1 MKLKYLFTI
10 LSLLLF
16 AVFFMDALLIEGAVW
31 KERRSV
37 STTKDVSTIEM
48 IRQTCSNSEDE
59 LNSHFHLRY
68 PFYDVGGIVNRL
80 TNQRMIDN
88 FLRLDNGHLVTRRR
102 EVDIGSSLDGLKA
115 LSTLCNKKGIPLIY
129 VNVPH
134 KPLSDQDT
142 EELGFSSFASRNA
155 DLFLKEAGAAGIET
169 IDLRKALSNHYEDPY
184 DAYYKTD
191 HHWKPSTGLYCAQVL
206 ASELKN
212 RLNIPINP
220 DQITDDHFD
229 KLVYKDFWVGE
240 FGKKAGATYTS
251 PEDFE
256 LITPS
261 EETRFHIEIP
271 KRNLNQDGDFSLMLN
286 KSLLQLPSIERRYGS
301 SMYYTYLYGND
312 DLQILQNKDQ
322 NSGTILIIK
331 DSYAQTVN
339 PFLAMTVKELVCWDV
354 RNNNRSLTDYINN
367 HQFDAVIVMYS
378 ETMLDREIDGKF
390 MFDFS

>member
-1 MKLKYLFTI
+1 MKLRYLFTI

-16 AVFFMDALLIEGAVW
+16 AVFFMDALSVEGTLRE
-31 KERRSV
+31 ERRSS
-37 STTKDVSTIEM
+37 STAKDVSTIKLL
-48 IRQTCSNSEDE
+48 RQTSSNSEDD

-88 FLRLDNGHLVTRRR
+88 LLRLDNGHLVITRR
-102 EVDIGSSLDGLKA
+102 EVNLKSSLDGLKT
-115 LSTLCNKKGIPLIY
+115 LSSLCDEKGIPLIY

-142 EELGFSSFASRNA
+142 EQLGFSSFANRNA
-155 DLFLKEAGAAGIET
+155 DKFLKEVQAAGIET
-169 IDLRKALSNHYEDPY
+169 IDLRKAVNSHYEDPY

-191 HHWKPSTGLYCAQVL
+191 HHRKPSTGLYCAQVL

-212 RLNIPINP
+212 RLNIPI
-220 DQITDDHFD
+220 DSDRITDDHFD
-229 KLVYKDFWVGE
+229 KLIYKDFWVGE

-251 PEDFE
+251 TEDFE

-261 EETRFHIEIP
+261 EETHFHVEIP
-271 KRNLNQDGDFSLMLN
+271 KRNLNQDGDFTLLLN
-286 KSLLQLPSIERRYGS
+286 KSLLQLPSIERRYGR
-301 SMYYTYLYGND
+301 SMYYTYLYGDD

-322 NSGTILIIK
+322 NSGSILIIK

-354 RNNNRSLTDYINN
+354 RNNNRNLTDYINN
-367 HQFDAVIVMYS
+367 RQFDAVIVMYS

-390 MFDFS
+390 MFDFR